1 MRCGAGCEMGA
12 VVGGIV
18 PGDRAVG
25 PQLAVC
31 ARVAETRGAD
41 HARRRGYG
49 DEVPSIS
56 ADAEMLCAK
65 GLTAYPTTIA
75 KIEAGDRTVQIDEL
89 VALAEIFEVSVDTL
103 LGHSTGRSQNKF
115 FQMEALV
122 DAQRQSLWQLSTTER
137 TLRQAVTNVDGFK
150 LNANDRTLRDGCVK
164 RRAMRCS
171 TLWKHW

>member
-75 KIEAGDRTVQIDEL
+75 KIEA
-89 VALAEIFEVSVDTL
+89 A
-103 LGHSTGRSQNKF
+103 TGQSRLTSW
-115 FQMEALV
+115 
-122 DAQRQSLWQLSTTER
+122 SLWQRFSRSASTRCLGTAPDVAR
-137 TLRQAVTNVDGFK
+137 TSSSRWRHWSTHSGSRSGNSAPPSEH
-150 LNANDRTLRDGCVK
+150 CV
-164 RRAMRCS
+164 RP
-171 TLWKHW
+171 